1 MVVKRFLV
9 MLMGLLIA
17 VTAFCEISILAPDF
31 DLGPLN
37 IENPATFNNQ
47 EFWFEVLRDSP
58 VTIMAD
64 YEIYIILTSGDV
76 LIPDKFLDL
85 FLTHIFHYENGS
97 YVNENITP
105 WHQFP
110 DDGSFYVNAPY
121 THEKFWLKLFF
132 PYDYQANFD
141 DDWCIRFKSAEYR
154 VEIVITII
162 PEPPGGGGD
171 GHVTYTPGGWGA
183 PPHGNNPGA
192 YLHANFS
199 TAFPEGLTIGVEGVG
214 RYVRFTSAQAI
225 TDYLPA
231 GGTPATISTFYVNP
245 ATTDLSNELV
255 TQMVALALNIG
266 FDLYDP
272 DFAPAT
278 SNLAGLVLGYPLSVP
293 PSERYMEGMTVAEI
307 MALANQILAGES
319 TAYTPSQVTDV
330 ITIINE
336 NFDNGTT
343 DNGYL
348 H

>member
-1 MVVKRFLV
+1 MVVKRIFAVLIS
-9 MLMGLLIA
+9 LLIA
-17 VTAFCEISILAPDF
+17 VSVFCGVSILAPDF
-31 DLGPLN
+31 ELEPLN

-58 VTIMAD
+58 ITIMAD
-64 YEIYIILTSGDV
+64 YEIYMILNSGDV
-76 LIPDKFLDL
+76 LITDKFLDL
-85 FLTHIFHYENGS
+85 LLTHIFHYENSS
-97 YVNENITP
+97 YINENITP
-105 WHQFP
+105 PHKFP
-110 DDGSFYVNAPY
+110 DDGTFYVNAPY
-121 THEKFWLKLFF
+121 THEKFWMKLFF
-132 PYDYQANFD
+132 PYEYQVD
-141 DDWCIRFKSAEYR
+141 EDWCIKYKSAEYR

-162 PEPPGGGGD
+162 PEPPTGGGD

-199 TAFPEGLTIGVEGVG
+199 AAFPGGLTIGVEGVG
-214 RYVRFTSAQAI
+214 RYVRFTDAQAI

-245 ATTDLSNELV
+245 ATSALGNELV

-272 DFAPAT
+272 DFAPST
-278 SNLAGLVLGYPLSVP
+278 LNLAGLVLSYPPAVP